1 MSLTPTL
8 NPTSPVNNN
17 KNTGNDEK
25 TDGPDFHLHLVSD
38 STGETLEAIIS
49 AALVQFEGVNVHK
62 HYWPLVRSALQMN
75 RLMEDISEQPGLVLY
90 TLVNQEIRKA
100 LEDACQLADL
110 PVLSILDPVINLL
123 GSYFGQK
130 AMHKPGRQHTM
141 NSRYF
146 RRIDALHFT
155 MAHDD
160 GVLVEDVGQADIVL
174 IGVSRS
180 SKTPTSIYL
189 ANKGYK
195 TLNVPFVPGCPM
207 PVELDNLKNK
217 FVIGLTT
224 SVERLSQIRT
234 NRLRSIN
241 EKEEGDYTDHERIEE
256 EIKECR
262 RYCSQRGW
270 PVIDV
275 TRRSIEES
283 AAAILGKYNQWVE
296 QLPDGDAKALELA
309 KMDSAE

>member
-1 MSLTPTL
+1 MP
-8 NPTSPVNNN
+8 NKMPNNVSS
-17 KNTGNDEK
+17 EAAE
-25 TDGPDFHLHLVSD
+25 FHLHLVSD

-62 HYWPLVRSALQMN
+62 HYWPLVRSAMQMS
-75 RLMEDISEQPGLVLY
+75 RLMEDISEQPGLVMY
-90 TLVNQEIRKA
+90 TLVNKEIRIVLEQACKKA
-100 LEDACQLADL
+100 NL

-130 AMHKPGRQHTM
+130 ASRKPGQQHIM
-141 NSRYF
+141 DAHYF
-146 RRIDALHFT
+146 QRIDALHFT

-160 GVLVEDVGQADIVL
+160 GQLVEDVDEADIILV
-174 IGVSRS
+174 GVSRS

-195 TLNVPFVPGCPM
+195 TMNVPFVPGCPM
-207 PVELDNLKNK
+207 PTELDKLEGK
-217 FVIGLTT
+217 FVLGLTT
-224 SVERLSQIRT
+224 GIERLVQIRT

-241 EKEEGDYTDHERIEE
+241 EDENGDYTDREQIQD

-262 RYCSQRGW
+262 RYCTERNWQT
-270 PVIDV
+270 IDV

-283 AAAILGKYNQWVE
+283 AAAILHRYYAW
-296 QLPDGDAKALELA
+296 LEKQPASVVQSRRPLL
-309 KMDSAE
+309 DDLR

>member
-1 MSLTPTL
+1 MMETPQT
-8 NPTSPVNNN
+8 PETEETTKP
-17 KNTGNDEK
+17 E
-25 TDGPDFHLHLVSD
+25 FHLHLVSD

-49 AALVQFEGVNVHK
+49 AALVQFEGVNVSK
-62 HYWPLVRSALQMN
+62 HYWPLVRSAQQMR
-75 RLMEDISEQPGLVLY
+75 RLMDDIKEHPGLVLY
-90 TLVNQEIRKA
+90 TLVNIEIRQA
-100 LEDACQLADL
+100 LEDSCEEANL

-130 AMHKPGRQHTM
+130 ASHKPGRQHTM
-141 NSRYF
+141 NSEYF
-146 RRIDALHFT
+146 ERIDALQFT
-155 MAHDD
+155 MTHDD
-160 GVLVEDVGQADIVL
+160 GVLVEDIDEADIVL

-195 TLNVPFVPGCPM
+195 TLNIPFVPNCPM
-207 PVELDNLKNK
+207 PAELDTVKNK

-224 SVERLSQIRT
+224 SAERLSQIRT

-241 EKEEGDYTDHERIEE
+241 ENEDSDYTDQENIVE
-256 EIKECR
+256 EIKQCR
-262 RYCSQRGW
+262 RFCSQRGW

-283 AAAILGKYNQWVE
+283 AAAILAKYHQWID
-296 QLPDGDAKALELA
+296 QLPESVVKTNGLVKRDALK
-309 KMDSAE
+309 

>member
-1 MSLTPTL
+1 MPIKPAD
-8 NPTSPVNNN
+8 NVP
-17 KNTGNDEK
+17 
-25 TDGPDFHLHLVSD
+25 DGPNIPPQGSAEFHLHLVSD

-62 HYWPLVRSALQMN
+62 HYWPLVRSAMQMS
-75 RLMEDISEQPGLVLY
+75 RLMEDIAEQPGLVMY
-90 TLVNQEIRKA
+90 TLVNKEIRGVLEKA
-100 LEDACQLADL
+100 CMEANL

-130 AMHKPGRQHTM
+130 ASRKPGHQHIM
-141 NSRYF
+141 DANYF
-146 RRIDALHFT
+146 QRIDALHFT

-160 GVLVEDVGQADIVL
+160 GQLVEDVTEADIILV
-174 IGVSRS
+174 GVSRS

-195 TLNVPFVPGCPM
+195 TMNVPFVPGCPM
-207 PVELDNLKNK
+207 PTELDTIEDK
-217 FVIGLTT
+217 FVLGLTT
-224 SVERLSQIRT
+224 SIDRLVAIRT

-241 EKEEGDYTDHERIEE
+241 EDENGDYTDRERIQN

-262 RYCSQRGW
+262 RYCTERGW
-270 PVIDV
+270 QTIDV

-283 AAAILGKYNQWVE
+283 AAAILHRYYAWLEKNPASAVNARKPQ
-296 QLPDGDAKALELA
+296 PDDLR
-309 KMDSAE
+309 